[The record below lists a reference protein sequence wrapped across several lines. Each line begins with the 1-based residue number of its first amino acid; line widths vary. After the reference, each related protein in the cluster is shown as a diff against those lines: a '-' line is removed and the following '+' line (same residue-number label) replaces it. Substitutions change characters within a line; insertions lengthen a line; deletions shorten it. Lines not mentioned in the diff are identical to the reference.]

1 MSTPPIDPLAGT
13 FHRRELKA
21 PCVSFSSTEGRELF
35 KGALASGYLDVYF
48 PLAEQYSTQA
58 HPAFCGLSS
67 LAMVLNALLID
78 PKRVWN
84 GVWRWF
90 SEEMLDC
97 CDDVDLIKLQG
108 INMPKLN
115 CLAKCQGAATV
126 LKFGSEVSIEEL
138 REDIKNSCSNH
149 EHPMIIASY
158 NRKILNQTGS
168 GHFSPIGGYNAD
180 KDMILILDVARFK
193 LPAHWA
199 PLDTLYEA
207 MQSIDK
213 DTGKSRGYMLVS
225 SSPDLERF
233 CCCAPTESDEIV
245 AESETDSTTAATITS
260 APGSPRKEK
269 EQMHSKIVALEDL
282 MDQADKLDGGC
293 TDCRSSKSEG
303 GSKKGSEKK

>member
-1 MSTPPIDPLAGT
+1 MNPPGDPLAGT

-21 PCVSFSSTEGRELF
+21 PCVSFSSSEGRELF
-35 KGALASGYLDVYF
+35 KSALASGYLDVYF

-67 LAMVLNALLID
+67 LTMVLNALLID

-90 SEEMLDC
+90 SEDMLDC

-108 INMPKLN
+108 INMLKLN

-158 NRKILNQTGS
+158 DRRTLNQTGS

-180 KDMILILDVARFK
+180 KDMVLILDVARFK
-193 LPAHWA
+193 LPAHWT
-199 PLDTLYEA
+199 PLETLHEA

-213 DTGKSRGYMLVS
+213 ETGKSRGYMLVS
-225 SSPDLERF
+225 SSPEFEHLCR
-233 CCCAPTESDEIV
+233 CAPNDVDEEKV
-245 AESETDSTTAATITS
+245 TESETDSTITAERA
-260 APGSPRKEK
+260 ASPRKATSEEK
-269 EQMHSKIVALEDL
+269 EAVHCKIAALEDL
-282 MDQADKLDGGC
+282 MNQADQVVGGGGA
-293 TDCRSSKSEG
+293 DCCKSDSKC
-303 GSKKGSEKK
+303 KK